1 MIKPPSVSR
10 LRCHLLK
17 HHNKAPCFDLGQPRC
32 GLPQS
37 VASTSRRRQR
47 RAQPVADLAAD
58 AEDIKSR
65 LANVPVY
72 TVANKKNEFVLVSG
86 EVCPSAVETD
96 DTKLLHLA
104 FSQA

>member
-1 MIKPPSVSR
+1 M
-10 LRCHLLK
+10 LK
-17 HHNKAPCFDLGQPRC
+17 HHNKHTLMWPCQPRC

-47 RAQPVADLAAD
+47 QAQPVADLAAD

-86 EVCPSAVETD
+86 EVCPPALTPDNS
-96 DTKLLHLA
+96 KLLGLMI
-104 FSQA
+104 SQAHQFKR